1 MVFVIY
7 KYKRNTFTVMKVK
20 LFKKRGQYIQ
30 YEIWQGKKK
39 LNSGWYKCCC
49 NQTKGD
55 IAKEIENMYSNIN

>member
-1 MVFVIY
+1 
-7 KYKRNTFTVMKVK
+7 MKVK
-20 LFKKRGQYIQ
+20 LFEKRGQYIQ